1 MKIILQKPVD
11 KLGVPGDV
19 VDVAD
24 GYARNYLMPR
34 GLAVKATKGGVKHV
48 DSLKRAH
55 GTRVNAAKAEAEQV
69 AQRLMASPITVP
81 ANAGEEGRLFGSVT
95 PNDVAMAIEAQT
107 GVAVDRHDVTMDEP
121 IRSVGVH
128 EVKVHLFA
136 EVDPVISVEVTAA
149 EPASEG

>member
-19 VDVAD
+19 VEVAD

-48 DSLKRAH
+48 ESLQRAH
-55 GTRVNAAKAEAEQV
+55 TVRVNEEKAEAEQL
-69 AQRLMASPITVP
+69 AQKLIASPVQVS
-81 ANAGEEGRLFGSVT
+81 AHAGEEGKLFGSVT
-95 PNDVAMAIEAQT
+95 PSDVAEAIDRQL
-107 GVAVDRHDVTMDEP
+107 GVRIDRHDVHLDEP

-128 EVKVHLFA
+128 EVRVHLFA
-136 EVDPVISVEVTAA
+136 EVDPVITVEVVAD
-149 EPASEG
+149 EQ

>member
-11 KLGVPGDV
+11 KLGLPGDV

-34 GLAVKATKGGVKHV
+34 GLAVRATKGGVKHV

-55 GTRVNAAKAEAEQV
+55 RVRVNAAKAEAEQV
-69 AQRLMASPITVP
+69 AQRLIASPVTVP
-81 ANAGEEGRLFGSVT
+81 AHAGEEGKLFGSVT
-95 PNDVAMAIEAQT
+95 PTDVAAAIEAQT
-107 GVAVDRHDVTMDEP
+107 GIRVDRHDVHMDEP

-128 EVKVHLFA
+128 EVRVHLFA
-136 EVDPVISVEVTAA
+136 EVDPIISVEV
-149 EPASEG
+149 ASLE

>member
-11 KLGVPGDV
+11 KLGVPGDI

-55 GTRVNAAKAEAEQV
+55 STRVDAAKAEAEQV
-69 AQRLMASPITVP
+69 AQRLTASPLTV
-81 ANAGEEGRLFGSVT
+81 AAHAGEEGRLFGSVT
-95 PNDVAMAIEAQT
+95 PSDVAEAIEAQT
-107 GVAVDRHDVTMDEP
+107 GVRVDRHDVTMEP

-128 EVKVHLFA
+128 EIRVHLFA
-136 EVDPVISVEVTAA
+136 EVDPLIQVEVTA
-149 EPASEG
+149 SEQ

>member
-55 GTRVNAAKAEAEQV
+55 STRVDAAKADAEQV

-81 ANAGEEGRLFGSVT
+81 AHAGEEGRLFGSVT
-95 PNDVAMAIEAQT
+95 PSDVATAIEAQT
-107 GVAVDRHDVTMDEP
+107 GVRGRPARRHDGRADPLGRRARGQGAPVRRG
-121 IRSVGVH
+121 RSGDLGGGH
-128 EVKVHLFA
+128 GRR
-136 EVDPVISVEVTAA
+136 S
-149 EPASEG
+149 ASEE

>member
-19 VDVAD
+19 VEVAD

-34 GLAVKATKGGVKHV
+34 GLAVKATRGGVKHV

-55 GTRVNAAKAEAEQV
+55 SARVNVAKAEAEQV
-69 AQRLMASPITVP
+69 AQRLTASPVTVP
-81 ANAGEEGRLFGSVT
+81 AHVGEEGKLFGSVT
-95 PNDVAMAIEAQT
+95 PTDVAGAIESQT
-107 GVAVDRHDVTMDEP
+107 GIRVDRHDVHMDEP
-121 IRSVGVH
+121 IRSIGVH

-136 EVDPVISVEVTAA
+136 EVDPIISVEVV
-149 EPASEG
+149 ASPE

>member
-11 KLGVPGDV
+11 KLGLPGDV

-55 GTRVNAAKAEAEQV
+55 TVRVNAAKAEAEQV
-69 AQRLMASPITVP
+69 AQRLIASPVAVP
-81 ANAGEEGRLFGSVT
+81 AHAGEEGKLFGSVT
-95 PNDVAMAIEAQT
+95 PTDVAAAIESQT
-107 GVAVDRHDVTMDEP
+107 GIRVDRHDVHMDEP

-128 EVKVHLFA
+128 EVRVHVFA
-136 EVDPVISVEVTAA
+136 EVDPIISVEVV
-149 EPASEG
+149 ASPE